1 MTVRTG
7 HHSDF
12 ELGHLTLFGAA
23 AIVLLFFAWTHVH

>member
-12 ELGHLTLFGAA
+12 ETAHLTLYGAA
-23 AIVLLFFAWTHVH
+23 AIVLLVYAWTLGL